1 MAGIIGSIIA
11 GSYGIGIVS
20 NIGYCIYDANRLLEM
35 NRADINDT
43 DYNDI
48 GYLTNVKTSL
58 DGAII
63 GLITGLFWPIT
74 GFGRLSVMIMSN
86 PKP

>member
-1 MAGIIGSIIA
+1 MTRTIGKIIA

-43 DYNDI
+43 NYNDI

-74 GFGRLSVMIMSN
+74 GFGRLSLMIMST
-86 PKP
+86 PKS

>member
-1 MAGIIGSIIA
+1 MAGTIGKIIA

-48 GYLTNVKTSL
+48 GYMTNVKTSMS
-58 DGAII
+58 GALI
-63 GLITGLFWPIT
+63 GLITGIFWPIT
-74 GFGRLSVMIMSN
+74 GFGRLSVIIMSN

>member
-1 MAGIIGSIIA
+1 MAGTIGKIIA

-43 DYNDI
+43 V
-48 GYLTNVKTSL
+48 G
-58 DGAII
+58 
-63 GLITGLFWPIT
+63 
-74 GFGRLSVMIMSN
+74 
-86 PKP
+86 